1 MDSHPVLRESGYPPY
16 RYDSHDDVIRDE
28 GGDKTFDCHPAMTNE
43 SVYAVHAMNSY
54 PKLVRLVKWMR
65 GFAGVHRLCGPEIDT
80 LLRDIEEL

>member
-1 MDSHPVLRESGYPPY
+1 MDSYPLLKASVFLPY
-16 RYDSHDDVIRDE
+16 SYDEEDDVIRDRE
-28 GGDKTFDCHPAMTNE
+28 GEKSFDCEPAMTSE